1 MGGEGGG
8 VASWEGVVF
17 ELLLLWGLA
26 WFVWLIL
33 ILPFSRRWVLVEM
46 LIAKLS
52 LKKMLSSC
60 TNDVAVYALSNYNRE
75 VYI

>member
-26 WFVWLIL
+26 WCVWLIL
-33 ILPFSRRWVLVEM
+33 ILPSLRGLVLVEM
-46 LIAKLS
+46 LIAKSS

-60 TNDVAVYALSNYNRE
+60 RYLVAVYAT
-75 VYI
+75 